1 MKRQCITYTLVNVLL
16 CVVLVACPP
25 GFVKARERCY
35 RVPPA
40 RMSKWDN
47 GAFDDLQVM
56 MCDVTLSHD
65 IS

>member
-1 MKRQCITYTLVNVLL
+1 MRRQCNNVL
-16 CVVLVACPP
+16 LVACPP
-25 GFVKARERCY
+25 GFAKARERCY

-47 GAFDDLQVM
+47 GAFDDLQVT
-56 MCDVTLSHD
+56 CDVTLSHD